1 MNSFQNFYTSLVRR
15 MSEMIYKKELEDL
28 KLSLKNSSDCSKIRK
43 IYEYVRKVEA
53 SELSKEY
60 KEILI
65 KEAKNEIPMDYLA
78 NFVKDGRQNS
88 FDLLFPASVIGGKFA
103 YDVLRSALKSF
114 FEEIK
119 NAVKE
124 GVIEKNG

>member
-1 MNSFQNFYTSLVRR
+1 

-124 GVIEKNG
+124 GVIKKNG